1 MPASLTVERKSVRS
15 GGVNIAYSVQG
26 SGPRT
31 VLLVMGLGGR
41 SADWGTALPSALAE
55 RFRVVRFD
63 NRGTG
68 ASDKPRDAFTLEDM
82 TRDAISVLDAV
93 GAQKS
98 HVVGISMGGMIAQ
111 LLALDHAERVDHLVL
126 MSTHFGGFNLVMP
139 GPEVASI
146 FMRQPDMSRDEIVRN
161 ATRLIT
167 APGFADKHPEAI
179 EELVRL
185 ALVEPTPNAIFGSQ
199 LQAVLG
205 SDRSARVSSIRAPTL
220 ILHGD
225 VDPLIPF
232 ENGRR
237 LAQAMPNARFEVLKG
252 CGHLPMWEACDDVV
266 ELLFEFLPAD

>member
-1 MPASLTVERKSVRS
+1 VPASLTVERKSVRS